1 MSSEKKLWPPKGS
14 RKVHI
19 VHVESPS
26 EIYVR
31 DETLQEKWNVREE
44 MFKRVMVEHLRTKF
58 KSTLS
63 PENLPGKSVM
73 LKIETVLHRGK
84 VLHIDTVHS
93 NELNT
98 FVTCRLVDCGHE
110 LNTFVTCRLVDCG
123 RVEVVP
129 ITDLMPMPKVVY
141 F

>member
-84 VLHIDTVHS
+84 VLHVDTVHS
-93 NELNT
+93 NGVNT
-98 FVTCRLVDCGHE
+98 SATCRLI
-110 LNTFVTCRLVDCG
+110 DCG
-123 RVEVVP
+123 RVEIVP
-129 ITDLMPMPKVVY
+129 ITKLMPMPKVVY
-141 F
+141 VDFSFP